1 MLQIKHEN
9 HFIPQLYLKNWG
21 DGKKRVWSYRLL
33 VPNKKFP
40 NWQHSSI
47 SGIAFQRDLYTV
59 ISNGQE
65 DDSFERWIE
74 AEFETPVAESL
85 LKVSKDKKLDNIDW
99 TRLALFL
106 AAQDVRTPTSY
117 FESIERWNKE
127 LPALLENTL
136 QKTIERFEE
145 TFREGKSLPASSP
158 TENYGLFKDTL
169 EVSAIK
175 SDSDSNNS
183 EIRANVTVG
192 RKLWIESQRFLLT
205 KTSKALLKHKW
216 SIVEPAN
223 GMSWF
228 TSDHPV
234 LRLNYY
240 GEGKYDLKGGWG
252 RKGGNLIMPLSPKH
266 LLYTQIGAE
275 ASDRLTFS
283 PEKTY
288 EIQKFLAE
296 RAFRYIFTQKQMPG
310 VLRLRH
316 RYVNLEEF
324 ENEEQQW
331 SKWHA
336 QQSSVEK

>member
-1 MLQIKHEN
+1 M
-9 HFIPQLYLKNWG
+9 
-21 DGKKRVWSYRLL
+21 
-33 VPNKKFP
+33 
-40 NWQHSSI
+40 
-47 SGIAFQRDLYTV
+47 
-59 ISNGQE
+59 
-65 DDSFERWIE
+65 
-74 AEFETPVAESL
+74 
-85 LKVSKDKKLDNIDW
+85 
-99 TRLALFL
+99 
-106 AAQDVRTPTSY
+106 
-117 FESIERWNKE
+117 
-127 LPALLENTL
+127 
-136 QKTIERFEE
+136 
-145 TFREGKSLPASSP
+145 
-158 TENYGLFKDTL
+158 
-169 EVSAIK
+169 
-175 SDSDSNNS
+175 
-183 EIRANVTVG
+183 VG

-205 KTSKALLKHKW
+205 KTSKVLLKHKW

-252 RKGGNLIMPLSPKH
+252 REGGNLIMPLSPKH

-275 ASDRLTFS
+275 AADRLTFT

-296 RAFRYIFTQKQMPG
+296 RAFRYIFAQKQTPG
-310 VLRLRH
+310 ILRLRP
-316 RYVNLEEF
+316 RYINLEEF